1 MASLK
6 RPTDGQLKQLRRWT
20 IPLSR
25 MRVLWR
31 IAERFR
37 RRYARDARQ
46 VAIDDF
52 DGDLTMHCELAS
64 HVSSQIFWFGCYSR
78 DQLPLLDR
86 LLQPDHIVLDIGA
99 NEGEQSVFAAKRVP
113 RGHVFAFEPSSVVR
127 ERLSRNIAANALPN
141 ITVLPIALSDK
152 PGRMTLF
159 RSTGRFS
166 DGSYNDGMNTLH
178 ARQGVTSASEEVTVD
193 TVDGFIERERPP
205 HVDLIKIDVEGAE
218 WSVLAGARATI
229 AQFRPLIILEVEN
242 APAAAA
248 GHTAA
253 EILNLV
259 RSFGYTVYNIGAN
272 ARLSVPGQRIA
283 RDVLCAPADRPVV
296 GDM

>member
-1 MASLK
+1 MTSL
-6 RPTDGQLKQLRRWT
+6 RRLNDGQLKRLRHWT

-31 IAERFR
+31 IAERIR
-37 RRYARDARQ
+37 RRYARDERQ

-52 DGDLTMHCELAS
+52 DGDLTMHCQLAS

-86 LLQPDHIVLDIGA
+86 LLRPEHIVLDIGA
-99 NEGEQSVFAAKRVP
+99 NEGEQTVFAAKRVP

-127 ERLSRNIAANALPN
+127 ERLSRNIAANALRN
-141 ITVLPIALSDK
+141 VTVLPNALSDK

-159 RSTGRFS
+159 RSAERFS

-178 ARQGVTSASEEVTVD
+178 AREGVASAMEEVTVD
-193 TVDGFIERERPP
+193 TVDGFVERERPP
-205 HVDLIKIDVEGAE
+205 HVDLIKIDIEGAE

-229 AQFRPLIILEVEN
+229 AESRPLIILEVEN

-253 EILNLV
+253 EILDLV
-259 RSFGYTVYNIGAN
+259 RSFGYTFYNIGAN
-272 ARLSVPGQRIA
+272 GQLSVPRQRIA
-283 RDVLCAPADRPVV
+283 RDVLCAPADWPVV
-296 GDM
+296 GAR